1 MGAGTR
7 PTTQGRRPVL
17 ASWRDACITPGR
29 QAGCASDDIEV
40 VLGWTLDDPRDEL
53 IRTRFACTPEA
64 FARELAALVDSSDA
78 LAHDPLVVHRLRRR
92 QDRARRA
99 RYQEVAR

>member
-1 MGAGTR
+1 MPLTERERA
-7 PTTQGRRPVL
+7 VL
-17 ASWRDACITPGR
+17 DFERTW
-29 QAGCASDDIEV
+29 
-40 VLGWTLDDPRDEL
+40 WTLDEPRDQV
-53 IRTRFACTPEA
+53 IRARVAGTPEA
-64 FARELAALVDSSDA
+64 VARELAALVDPSDA

>member
-1 MGAGTR
+1 MPLTERERA
-7 PTTQGRRPVL
+7 VL
-17 ASWRDACITPGR
+17 DFERTW
-29 QAGCASDDIEV
+29 
-40 VLGWTLDDPRDEL
+40 WTLDEPRDQV
-53 IRTRFACTPEA
+53 IRARFACTPEV
-64 FARELAALVDSSDA
+64 FARELAAMVDSSDA

>member
-1 MGAGTR
+1 MPWTER
-7 PTTQGRRPVL
+7 ERDVL
-17 ASWRDACITPGR
+17 DYERTW
-29 QAGCASDDIEV
+29 
-40 VLGWTLDDPRDEL
+40 WTLEDPRDEL
-53 IRTRFACTPEA
+53 IRARFACTPEA

-78 LAHDPLVVHRLRRR
+78 LAHDPLVVLRLRRQ

>member
-1 MGAGTR
+1 MPLTERERA
-7 PTTQGRRPVL
+7 VL
-17 ASWRDACITPGR
+17 DFERTW
-29 QAGCASDDIEV
+29 
-40 VLGWTLDDPRDEL
+40 WTLDDPRDER

-78 LAHDPLVVHRLRRR
+78 LAHDPLVVHRLRRQ

>member
-1 MGAGTR
+1 MPLTERERA
-7 PTTQGRRPVL
+7 VL
-17 ASWRDACITPGR
+17 DFERTW
-29 QAGCASDDIEV
+29 
-40 VLGWTLDDPRDEL
+40 LTLDGPRDQV
-53 IRTRFACTPEA
+53 IRARSACTPEA
-64 FARELAALVDSSDA
+64 FARELAVLVDSSDA